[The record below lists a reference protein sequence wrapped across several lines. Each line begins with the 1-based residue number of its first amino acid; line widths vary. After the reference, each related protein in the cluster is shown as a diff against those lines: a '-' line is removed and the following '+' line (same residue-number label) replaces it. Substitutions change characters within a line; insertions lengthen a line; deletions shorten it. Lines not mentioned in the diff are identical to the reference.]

1 MEWLDQALT
10 DDVSLVHIADPTV
23 DKFGN
28 SAAAGCTIILTQRGG
43 QEKQQHFPGV
53 SARDARKE
61 IQPRVSGVPVVVG
74 FGGAMYAKAH
84 PPDTRESLETRMKRQ
99 QAEKAAK
106 AAKAKL
112 AASETQ
118 LFAPV

>member
-1 MEWLDQALT
+1 MEWLDQELT
-10 DDVSLVHIADPTV
+10 DDVSLIHIQDPTV

-28 SAAAGCTIILTQRGG
+28 AAQTGCTVTLRQRGG
-43 QEKQQHFPGV
+43 REKQQHFPEV
-53 SARDARKE
+53 SARDARRE
-61 IQPRVSGVPVVVG
+61 VQPRVLGVPVVVG
-74 FGGAMYAKAH
+74 FGGALYAKAH
-84 PPDTRESLETRMKRQ
+84 PPDTRESLEARMKRQ

-112 AASETQ
+112 ASETQ